1 MTPVA
6 ALHARLAKLTEYDN
20 DIAEHLQR
28 LYELVLATNAQ
39 IVVEL
44 GPGSGNST
52 TGLLRG
58 VEETSGRVWSCDVA
72 YCDYIHPEV
81 ANHSQWTYVVANDLV
96 AVNEC
101 PRPIDF
107 LFIDSEH
114 TYQQT
119 LNEMLAYVP
128 LVRSG
133 GYVAMHDTVVWKQ
146 FMLPAIHD
154 YSIERPFVSEEWYQ
168 HCNGLFVGQVA

>member
-6 ALHARLAKLTEYDN
+6 KLHARLAKLTEHDN

-28 LYELVLATNAQ
+28 LYELVLETNAQ
-39 IVVEL
+39 VVVEL

-52 TGLLRG
+52 SALLRG
-58 VEETSGRVWSCDVA
+58 VEETGGQVWSCDVA
-72 YCDYIHPEV
+72 FCDHIYTEVQTHP
-81 ANHSQWTYVVANDLV
+81 QWTYVLADDL
-96 AVNEC
+96 AVVDEC

-119 LNEMLAYVP
+119 LDEMFTYIP

-133 GYVAMHDTVVWKQ
+133 GCVAMHDTVVWKQ
-146 FMLPAIHD
+146 FMVPAIRD
-154 YSIERPFVSEEWYQ
+154 YAAEHPFASEKWFQ
-168 HCNGLFVGQVA
+168 HCNGLFVGEVQ